1 MKKSLMKLYQLI
13 QTGLN
18 IKNFPNRIVTVDI
31 QIEEYLKLKE
41 MAQRELR
48 EPSAQ
53 ISWMIKIFYKYY
65 KQTQRLNN
73 EYEEQQGEN
82 KL

>member
-1 MKKSLMKLYQLI
+1 
-13 QTGLN
+13 
-18 IKNFPNRIVTVDI
+18 
-31 QIEEYLKLKE
+31 